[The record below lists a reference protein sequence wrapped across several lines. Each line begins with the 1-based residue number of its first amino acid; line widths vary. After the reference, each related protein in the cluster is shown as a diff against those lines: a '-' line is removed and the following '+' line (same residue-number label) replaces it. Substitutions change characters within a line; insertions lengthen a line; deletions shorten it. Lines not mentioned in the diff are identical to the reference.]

1 MNNNKTKLQTDTY
14 LPYMRDVVRCEQ
26 SLRELNQMWR
36 MIESSAKMNCPRE
49 AQTILPIMAATRAG
63 FGRLEQ
69 ELVDSLAG
77 EKVANVLAAIGAK
90 AHYVIDIV
98 VRNLYERTADVGFL
112 ATDRELCAF
121 VASAQQPMQGPDE
134 DAIAAIRARL
144 FAYRSKYTVYDEI
157 MLLDLEG
164 NVLVQLDRDSPVEG
178 STDALIQQTLE
189 SDGFIETFRAS
200 DLRPG
205 KARALIYS
213 RRMHHPDTGAV
224 VGILCLCFDFETE
237 MRGIFR
243 SHRDPE
249 GRSNMLLLDG
259 EARVIASAD
268 ERWIAPGTVVP
279 VNLDGAPQL
288 QIHEGREY
296 LIRTFHAEGYQGYM
310 GPAGWRGQ
318 LMIPVDLAFSGGTRS
333 TLASLAPEQAT
344 GLLQHARN
352 FSPPLHEIITATETI
367 RRVVW
372 NGQVI
377 TADQQDIFVD
387 DGTPKRR
394 RTDIN
399 GGEQK
404 EKLKTILDQI
414 SETGSRSNALFSQSI
429 RDLYETVLETKQQ
442 DGEFLSQLL
451 VDLLDRNLYER
462 ADDCRWWALTPE
474 LRAALAKPAVAPDEA
489 RKLQEI
495 LGYIH
500 GLYTVYTQLFVYDRH
515 GTVIARSRRAGETA
529 HPGDD
534 VVDAATLA
542 RVRSLADDQAY
553 HVSAFE
559 PTPFYGGKPT
569 YIYHAAVRAPSETKP
584 GSGATTSEVVG
595 GIGIVF
601 DAATEFEA
609 MLRSGLGQR
618 QGSGYFTSRDGRII
632 ASTDPAHPVGASLQ
646 DPALLALVREL
657 PKGQSV
663 SRIVEHDGHYAVMGC
678 AAGHGYREFKV
689 SDGYEEDVLS
699 VVFQPLGA
707 VLHNGRAQQRTDQ
720 PIEDRGYSG
729 DGRRRQTYATFHCG
743 GDLLALPA
751 AQVVEALPASALSA
765 RMGNAGP
772 GSNTQS
778 GPKYQGRIGMLAP
791 QGHSDR
797 IGHFVWVFDL
807 SWLLHQRP
815 GTLDDNS
822 QIIIVRHGMHSAGLL
837 VDGLHAVPEF
847 ADDQLMP
854 SPFGAEQKL
863 MSHFIRANGGQLL
876 IQLLDPAALLARV
889 TNGATDTLA
898 RADTSQPGAHQ
909 TLPQAG

>member
-1 MNNNKTKLQTDTY
+1 MDKKKTKLQTDTY
-14 LPYMRDVVRCEQ
+14 LPYMRDVARCEQ

-121 VASAQQPMQGPDE
+121 VASAQQGRQGPDE
-134 DAIAAIRARL
+134 DDIDAMRARL

-157 MLLDLEG
+157 MLLDLQG
-164 NVLVQLDRDSPVEG
+164 NVLVQLDPDSPVEG
-178 STDALIQQTLE
+178 STDALIGQTLD
-189 SDGFIETFRAS
+189 SDSFVETFRAS

-205 KARALIYS
+205 KAQALIYS

-224 VGILCLCFDFETE
+224 VGLLCLCFDFENE

-243 SHRDPE
+243 SHRAPE

-268 ERWIAPGTVVP
+268 EHWIAPGTVVP

-310 GPAGWRGQ
+310 GPSGWRGQ

-333 TLASLAPEQAT
+333 TLASLAPAQAA

-394 RTDIN
+394 RSDAN

-462 ADDCRWWALTPE
+462 ADDCRWWALTAE
-474 LRAALAKPAVAPDEA
+474 LRTALAEPVIAPEEA
-489 RKLQEI
+489 HKLQGI
-495 LGYIH
+495 LSYIH
-500 GLYTVYTQLFVYDRH
+500 GLYTVYTQLFVYDRN
-515 GTVIARSRRAGETA
+515 GTVIARSRRSGETA
-529 HPGDD
+529 QPGDEA
-534 VVDAATLA
+534 VNAATLA
-542 RVRSLADDQAY
+542 CVRGLSDDQAY

-559 PTPFYGGKPT
+559 PTPFYDNKPT
-569 YIYHAAVRAPSETKP
+569 YIYHAAVRAP
-584 GSGATTSEVVG
+584 GGEVVG

-609 MLRSGLGQR
+609 MLRSGLAQR
-618 QGSGYFTSRDGRII
+618 QGTGYFTSRAGHII
-632 ASTDPAHPVGASLQ
+632 ASTDPAHPVGERLS
-646 DPALLALVREL
+646 DPTLLALLREL
-657 PKGQSV
+657 PKGGSV
-663 SRIVEHDGHYAVMGC
+663 SRIVEHDGHYAVLGC
-678 AAGHGYREFKV
+678 AAGQGYREFKV

-707 VLHNGRAQQRTDQ
+707 VQSHGHAQRADQ
-720 PIEDRGYSG
+720 AIEDSGYGG
-729 DGRRRQTYATFHCG
+729 DGRKRQTYATFHCG

-751 AQVVEALPASALSA
+751 VHVLEALPASALSA
-765 RMGNAGP
+765 RMGNGGPAAGS
-772 GSNTQS
+772 GAGAQNRGAQ

-791 QGHSDR
+791 QGNDR

-807 SWLLHQRP
+807 SWLLHERP

-822 QIIIVRHGMHSAGLL
+822 QIIIVRHGMHTAGLL

-847 ADDQLMP
+847 GDEQLMP
-854 SPFGAEQKL
+854 SPFGSEQKL
-863 MSHFIRANGGQLL
+863 LSHFIRANGGNLL

-889 TNGATDTLA
+889 TGGADTATNRADAANLGTGKDLA
-898 RADTSQPGAHQ
+898 RAA
-909 TLPQAG
+909 